1 MFAVITHVRL
11 KPGRIDDVR
20 EVYRRT
26 NPPLV
31 AEQEDWVSATFTAN
45 RRDDEITVIAR
56 WKNADSYRTFAAGD
70 AYKAAMAQLSEYFAH
85 PPTIDVNEILV
96 ELGSPPGS

>member
-20 EVYRRT
+20 ERFRRT
-26 NPPLV
+26 TPPLV
-31 AEQEDWVSATFTAN
+31 AEQEDWVSVTFAAN
-45 RRDDEITVIAR
+45 RRDDEVTIIAR
-56 WKNADSYRTFAAGD
+56 WKNADSYRAFAAGD
-70 AYKAAMAQLSEYFAH
+70 AYKAAMAELSQYFGH

-96 ELGSPPGS
+96 ELG